1 MNPPCARCKKTVYPM
16 EKLNCLDKIWHKA
29 CFTCE
34 ECNLKLTMQ
43 TYKGY
48 NKLPYCKVHYPTTK
62 FTAVAD
68 TPENL
73 RLKKQQK
80 AQSSVSKRI
89 ISDHKYTIHTYI
101 NIHCIMHRAID
112 MHMHLFHNLIQDDRI
127 AAILVLEKLN
137 QPSSIRTTALPSP
150 PRTPSPEPAPIPTR
164 SVPPPQPR
172 YRALYDYDATD
183 SDEVTFIEGDTFINI
198 EVVDAGWLS
207 GTNERNGQEGMLPA
221 NYVEQI

>member
-80 AQSSVSKRI
+80 AQSSVI
-89 ISDHKYTIHTYI
+89 
-101 NIHCIMHRAID
+101 
-112 MHMHLFHNLIQDDRI
+112 
-127 AAILVLEKLN
+127 N